1 MKMLSSIRRKGFTLI
16 EILVTVV
23 VIGVL
28 AAVVIPAV
36 TNQATAGDGARIVE
50 DLNNIRSGIETFS
63 VNVRPKYPGDIEDLV
78 NAISSTAD
86 KSVDAVFYDATDV
99 SRWNGPYIDKTT
111 AVAGEVT
118 GNFAA
123 SGYSSVIQ
131 QDLQVCN
138 TATSAG
144 CAASGSGGQNFIAV
158 SLTGL
163 TRDQFEE
170 VNTLVDGG
178 SETASSI
185 SSTFSLATGATTGR
199 LRFTQTGTGSL
210 TASSTAPTDL
220 TGTAYYLAV
229 PYGGN

>member
-1 MKMLSSIRRKGFTLI
+1 MKMFRSVRRGFTLI
-16 EILVTVV
+16 EILVTVI

-36 TNQATAGDGARIVE
+36 TQQATSGDGARVVE
-50 DLNNIRSGIETFS
+50 DLNSIRGGIETFS
-63 VNVRPKYPGDIEDLV
+63 VNVRPKFAGDIEDLV

-86 KSVDAVFYDATDV
+86 KSVDNIFYDATDV
-99 SRWNGPYIDKTT
+99 ARWNGPYVDKTT
-111 AVAGEVT
+111 AIAGTAT

-123 SGYSSVIQ
+123 SGYSSFIE

-158 SLTGL
+158 SMTGL
-163 TRDQFEE
+163 TRSQFEE
-170 VNTLVDGG
+170 VNTLIDGG
-178 SETASSI
+178 AETASSL

-199 LRFTQTGTGSL
+199 LRFSQTGTTGL
-210 TASSTAPTDL
+210 TASSTAPSDV
-220 TGTAYYLAV
+220 TGTTYFLAV
-229 PYGGN
+229 PYDG